1 MIYRHTF
8 SNGLRVVIEEIP
20 FVRSV
25 SLGVWVG
32 TGSRDEPSHL
42 CGISHFLEHMFFKG
56 TATRSARQLAEV
68 FDNIGGQVNAF
79 TAKEYTCFH
88 AKVLDEHVSLALE
101 TIADMLFASVFA
113 KEDMELEK
121 GVVIE
126 EIKMYEDNPE
136 ESVHDAILEETFSG
150 HPLGAN
156 ILGTEAHLR
165 SFTKTDLLSYIDA
178 RYTQDNMVISL
189 SGRVDA
195 QAVLSVIEPLFGS
208 FSRQGQ
214 EYVKESPVFTGAD
227 VYQIKPIEQVHVCLA
242 VKGFSF
248 ADEHSYPLVLLN
260 NILGSSSSSRLFQE
274 IREERGM
281 AYNVFSYHTSFRDTG
296 LFTIY
301 FGSSPAKAEGVLEL
315 VGGIVR
321 ECLESGVSEAELEKA
336 KNQVK
341 GSLLLSLEST
351 SSRMTRIGKNELLLG
366 RQIELDETIAGID
379 GVTAQDIETTTESV
393 LAGPFSF
400 VAMGPQTHT
409 LHLASGVIR

>member
-1 MIYRHTF
+1 MIYRHTLD
-8 SNGLRVVIEEIP
+8 NGVRVVIEEIP

-25 SLGVWVG
+25 SLGVWVA
-32 TGSRDEPSHL
+32 TGSRDEPPHY
-42 CGISHFLEHMFFKG
+42 CGVSHFLEHMFFKG
-56 TATRSARQLAEV
+56 TATRSARELAEV

-79 TAKEYTCFH
+79 TTKEYTCFH
-88 AKVLDEHVSLALE
+88 AKVLDEHVSLALK
-101 TIADMLFASVFA
+101 TIADMLFDSVFA
-113 KEDMELEK
+113 PEDMEREK

-165 SFTKTDLLSYIDA
+165 SFSKADLQSYIEA
-178 RYTQDNMVISL
+178 RYTQDRMVIAL

-195 QAVLSVIEPLFGS
+195 GALLRVIEPLFGS
-208 FSRQGQ
+208 FARDGR
-214 EYVKESPVFTGAD
+214 EYVTEAPVFTDAD
-227 VYQIKPIEQVHVCLA
+227 VYQVKPIEQVHVCLG

-248 ADEHSYPLVLLN
+248 ADERSYPLLLLN

-301 FGSSPAKAEGVLEL
+301 FGSSPAKAEEVLEL
-315 VGGIVR
+315 VGGVVR
-321 ECLESGVSEAELEKA
+321 ECLEAGVTEAELEKA

-366 RQIELDETIAGID
+366 RQIELDETIADID
-379 GVTAQDIETTTESV
+379 GVTAKDMALTTESV
-393 LAGPFSF
+393 LSGPFSF
-400 VAMGPQTHT
+400 VAMGPQTHS

>member
-1 MIYRHTF
+1 MIYRHTL

-56 TATRSARQLAEV
+56 TATRSARELAEV

-88 AKVLDEHVSLALE
+88 AKVLDEHVNLALE

-113 KEDMELEK
+113 QEDMELEK

-208 FSRQGQ
+208 FSRQGR
-214 EYVKESPVFTGAD
+214 EYVKEAPAFTGAD

-301 FGSSPAKAEGVLEL
+301 FGSSPTKAEGVLEL

-400 VAMGPQTHT
+400 VAMGPQTHS